1 MSLQHRPCNHPLC
14 AQHPA
19 HENKSNLICGT
30 LGSGSST
37 ASWAINRKMIYTFE
51 LVELALHTLQQ
62 SFGERDPNNVQ
73 SEKRTCKDHVKDII
87 LGTLSTLGLPVEPL
101 V

>member
-1 MSLQHRPCNHPLC
+1 M
-14 AQHPA
+14 
-19 HENKSNLICGT
+19 K
-30 LGSGSST
+30 
-37 ASWAINRKMIYTFE
+37 YTFE
-51 LVELALHTLQQ
+51 LVEHVLELAVYTLQQ

-73 SEKRTCKDHVKDII
+73 SEKRTCKDRVKDI